1 MRRWSAALPPMRSSW
16 YSEVLAV
23 LRKEALTEMRNM
35 AFAYTALMLTGVTV
49 FTLAFAFY
57 GRTPPAEAA
66 AGMLWA
72 ALLFAG
78 VGTLTRAFVA
88 EEEQGTGDLLRMW
101 ARAHAVYWGK
111 ALYAFAQMAVTAAIA
126 SILFLT
132 LTGVGAANPLLLA
145 AMIVGGSAALAGT
158 VTLVSAVI
166 SRGSNRGTLAGVVA
180 LPLLLPIVALGVG
193 AARAAVDGVSPNGWT
208 ACLGVCCYALLVC
221 SVAPYQFAAIWGER
235 T

>member
-1 MRRWSAALPPMRSSW
+1 MNSDWS
-16 YSEVLAV
+16 SEILAV
-23 LRKEALTEMRNM
+23 LRKEALTEMRNK

-57 GRTPPAEAA
+57 GRTPSADAA

-101 ARAHAVYWGK
+101 ARAHAVFWGK
-111 ALYAFAQMAVTAAIA
+111 AIYAFLQMLLTAAIA
-126 SILFLT
+126 TVLFLT
-132 LTGVGAANPLLLA
+132 LTGAGAANPLLLA
-145 AMIVGGSAALAGT
+145 AMTVGGSAALAGT

-166 SRGSNRGTLAGVVA
+166 ARGSNRGTLAGVVA
-180 LPLLLPIVALGVG
+180 LPLLLPIVSLGVG
-193 AARAAVDGVSPNGWT
+193 AARAGIDGVSPNGWV
-208 ACLGVCCYALLVC
+208 ACLGVCCYALLLC

-235 T
+235 S